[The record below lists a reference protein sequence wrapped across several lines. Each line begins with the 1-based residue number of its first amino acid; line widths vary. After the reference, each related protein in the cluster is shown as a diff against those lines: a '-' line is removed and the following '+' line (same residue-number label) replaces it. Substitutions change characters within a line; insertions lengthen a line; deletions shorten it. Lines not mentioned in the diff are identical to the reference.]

1 MPWWTLLIGRRPT
14 RSCRVQVT
22 AGSSSLTPD
31 PPSREVMK
39 HNTLSS
45 RRKGTNPKRRG
56 PIPPPPSSPRPPRRS
71 GPPSNRSGPSRAPP
85 GGSPRKTRYCP
96 GVKALNEIGKY
107 QKSTNLLLRKGPFA
121 RLVREI
127 CQSFTQV
134 SYQWEVNGLLALQ
147 EAAVLG
153 DAVFRR

>member
-1 MPWWTLLIGRRPT
+1 
-14 RSCRVQVT
+14 
-22 AGSSSLTPD
+22 
-31 PPSREVMK
+31 MK

-71 GPPSNRSGPSRAPP
+71 GPPR
-85 GGSPRKTRYCP
+85 SPRKTRYCP

-147 EAAVLG
+147 EVSDQTQHTTHNTQHTCQLLFLVMLFSDANLCVIHAKRVTVL
-153 DAVFRR
+153 DIQLTRRIRRVEDL